1 MIINSYQ
8 VADEPTRAV
17 IGFHGWTGDE
27 NSMEPIARSVKAV
40 SVKWFMPRAPYDADT
55 GEGFTWFSGSDET
68 GWKYEKTLHLIP
80 KVFSHVSNESFLPE
94 ETFFAGFSMGAG
106 LSILAGGRLPFS
118 LGGIVAISG
127 FVKYSEL
134 FVSSIT
140 KESLKTPILIIQG
153 DRDEIITPDKAEETV
168 QLLSDLGYNVRYE
181 LYDAG
186 HKVPE
191 DAMPVIREFIEG

>member
-1 MIINSYQ
+1 MILNSYQ

-40 SVKWFMPRAPYDADT
+40 SVKWFMPRAPYGADT
-55 GEGFTWFSGSDET
+55 GDGFTWFSGSDES

-118 LGGIVAISG
+118 LGGIVAMSG

-134 FVSSIT
+134 FVSNIT
-140 KESLKTPILIIQG
+140 KESRDTPILIIQG
-153 DRDEIITPDKAEETV
+153 TRDEIITPDKAEKTV
-168 QLLSDLGYNVRYE
+168 QLLSDLGYNVRFE

-186 HKVPE
+186 HKVPKE
-191 DAMPVIREFIEG
+191 AMPVIREFIEG

>member
-1 MIINSYQ
+1 MILNSYQ

-55 GEGFTWFSGSDET
+55 GDGFTWFSGSDET

-118 LGGIVAISG
+118 LGGIVAMSG

-134 FVSSIT
+134 FVSNIT
-140 KESLKTPILIIQG
+140 QESLNTPILIIQG
-153 DRDEIITPDKAEETV
+153 TRDEIITPDKAEKTV

-186 HKVPE
+186 HKVPKE
-191 DAMPVIREFIEG
+191 AMPVIREFIEG